1 MKLMSKIALPRVMAD
16 RDSGLALPIL
26 VMGVTA
32 CGKSEIASR
41 LAAALEIPFVEG
53 DAVHPPNNIQKM
65 ARGEPLNDDD
75 RRPWLNA
82 LASEVATCC
91 AEQGGAVFSCSA
103 LKRTYRRS
111 LRDRLPNLITVFLD
125 LDLETSQNR
134 SSARA
139 GHFMPVSL
147 VESQFATLE
156 RPVDEPNTLIVDA
169 RLPIEDVLDQVEL
182 GLGAK
187 VMERG
192 N

>member
-1 MKLMSKIALPRVMAD
+1 MAD
-16 RDSGLALPIL
+16 REEALFVPIL

-41 LAAALEIPFVEG
+41 LATALNVPFVEG
-53 DAVHPPNNIQKM
+53 DALHPPSNIQKM

-75 RRPWLNA
+75 RWPWLDA
-82 LASEVATCC
+82 LASEVASRC
-91 AEQGGAVFSCSA
+91 AVRGGTVFSCSA
-103 LKRTYRRS
+103 LKRTYRQE
-111 LRDRLPNLITVFLD
+111 LRDKLPNLITVFLE
-125 LDLETSQNR
+125 LDPETSQNR

-156 RPVDEPNTLIVDA
+156 RPVDEANTLIVDA
-169 RLPIEDVLDQVEL
+169 RLPIDDVLAQIRL
-182 GLGAK
+182 GLGVK

>member
-1 MKLMSKIALPRVMAD
+1 MSKIVLPRAMVD
-16 RDSGLALPIL
+16 REESHSVPIL

-41 LAAALEIPFVEG
+41 LAKALDVPFVEG
-53 DAVHPPNNIQKM
+53 DALHPQSNIQKM
-65 ARGEPLNDDD
+65 ARSEPLDDDD
-75 RRPWLNA
+75 RWPWLEA
-82 LASEVATCC
+82 LASEVANRC
-91 AEQGGAVFSCSA
+91 AMRGGAVFSCSA
-103 LKRTYRRS
+103 LKRTYRHL
-111 LRDRLPNLITVFLD
+111 LRDKLPNLITVFLE
-125 LDLETSQNR
+125 LDPETSQNR

-156 RPVDEPNTLIVDA
+156 RPEGEPSTLIVDA
-169 RLPIEDVLDQVEL
+169 RLPIADVLDQVRL

>member
-1 MKLMSKIALPRVMAD
+1 MAD
-16 RDSGLALPIL
+16 REEALSVPIL

-41 LAAALEIPFVEG
+41 LAAALDVPFVEG
-53 DAVHPPNNIQKM
+53 DALHPPSNIQKM
-65 ARGEPLNDDD
+65 ARGEPLDDDD
-75 RRPWLNA
+75 RWPWLEA
-82 LASEVATCC
+82 LASEVANCC

-103 LKRTYRRS
+103 LKRTYRHL
-111 LRDRLPNLITVFLD
+111 LRNKLPNLMTVFLE
-125 LDLETSQNR
+125 LDPETSQKR

-156 RPVDEPNTLIVDA
+156 RPVDETNTFIVDA
-169 RLPIEDVLDQVEL
+169 RLPIDDVLDQVQL